1 VRLRALGRMVA
12 REVGRVRRG
21 DVVGIHGRKVGCRG
35 RGTVLESSRG
45 RRRSNPALRS
55 LSTLLQRRG
64 RVCEGVGPVV
74 VLLLLEVRLVLQR
87 DSLSILSV
95 GLGVGEGLL
104 LLMELVLLL
113 VVLLLREM
121 VLLLL
126 VGGSWDGQRR
136 LAGGRTRSCGEGL
149 GV

>member
-1 VRLRALGRMVA
+1 M
-12 REVGRVRRG
+12 
-21 DVVGIHGRKVGCRG
+21 
-35 RGTVLESSRG
+35 ESSRG

-55 LSTLLQRRG
+55 LSALLQRRG

-104 LLMELVLLL
+104 LLMELLLLL